1 MPAMKRWQGDA
12 GKEALAR
19 VRWQRNAGKGAA
31 S

>member
-1 MPAMKRWQGDA
+1 MPAMKLWQGDA